1 MIYYAVFCILLAYVN
16 YRVIKKG
23 LRVYHAINGG
33 LHIVAAVLLWHFADI
48 QTALAGLFMAKTVFD
63 TSLNV
68 MRFGWAEYDY
78 VSKSPKAIMDKIE
91 RFFFKGKYLTAKLTY
106 LLFMA
111 ALLCI

>member
-1 MIYYAVFCILLAYVN
+1 MIYYAVFCILLAFVN

-23 LRVYHAINGG
+23 WRVKHAYNG
-33 LHIVAAVLLWHFADI
+33 LCHAAAFILFTLFVNI
-48 QTALAGLFMAKTVFD
+48 QTAVAGLFMAKTVFD
-63 TSLNV
+63 TALNV

>member
-1 MIYYAVFCILLAYVN
+1 
-16 YRVIKKG
+16 
-23 LRVYHAINGG
+23 
-33 LHIVAAVLLWHFADI
+33 
-48 QTALAGLFMAKTVFD
+48 
-63 TSLNV
+63 
-68 MRFGWAEYDY
+68 